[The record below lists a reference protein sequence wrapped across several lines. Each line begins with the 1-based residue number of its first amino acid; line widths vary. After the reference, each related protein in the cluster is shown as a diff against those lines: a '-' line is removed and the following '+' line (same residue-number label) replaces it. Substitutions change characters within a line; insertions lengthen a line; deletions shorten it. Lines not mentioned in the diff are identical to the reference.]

1 MRVIIGPYHNWVG
14 PYQIAK
20 FLTKNDDYQDKI
32 VHVLDWVGI
41 SQVLEW
47 LDQKKKRKIKI
58 EIDDYDVWNADHTMS
73 LVIYQ
78 VLQKYKEHITGS
90 PKVDDSDVPEE
101 LKSTFIPSA
110 ESGEDINY
118 HRRWNWVVDE
128 VLWTF
133 GELKETET
141 GLDDLYLHCDLDS
154 NRKLIDEY
162 EQRMTNGLRLF
173 GKYYRGF
180 WT

>member
-1 MRVIIGPYHNWVG
+1 MLFR
-14 PYQIAK
+14 
-20 FLTKNDDYQDKI
+20 
-32 VHVLDWVGI
+32 
-41 SQVLEW
+41 S
-47 LDQKKKRKIKI
+47 
-58 EIDDYDVWNADHTMS
+58 
-73 LVIYQ
+73 
-78 VLQKYKEHITGS
+78 
-90 PKVDDSDVPEE
+90 
-101 LKSTFIPSA
+101 PSA

-180 WT
+180 WN